1 MLLPWALCGVLSAI
15 VIILGVK
22 IYILQASMSEIR
34 IELADWLKTDT
45 NTLISVSSNDRHV
58 RLLVSDLNK
67 QLRLLRRQRRQYL
80 NGDRE
85 LKDAV
90 TNISHDLRKPLTAIC
105 GYLELIETEEK
116 SENVTRYVTAIQN
129 RAEVLKQLTEELFR
143 YSIIMS
149 VQEPMQLEPLC
160 VNGILEE
167 SIASFYAALTKR
179 GITPQINI
187 TEKRVMR
194 NLNKTALLRVF
205 SNILNNTLKYSDG
218 DLKVELLET
227 GEIYFSNTARYLNDV
242 QVGKLFNRF
251 FSVET
256 ARNSTGLGLAIS
268 KTLVEQMQGT
278 ITAQYKDSILRICLS
293 FPETAHDTT
302 MSQVGGMIGKTG
314 CTGGKTG

>member
-22 IYILQASMSEIR
+22 IYILQVSMTEIR
-34 IELADWLKTDT
+34 TELADWLKTDT

-90 TNISHDLRKPLTAIC
+90 TNISHDLRTPLTAIC
-105 GYLELIETEEK
+105 GYLELLETEEK

-149 VQEPMQLEPLC
+149 VQEPMQLESLC

-179 GITPQINI
+179 GITPQIDI

-194 NLNKTALLRVF
+194 TLNRTALLRVF
-205 SNILNNTLKYSDG
+205 GNILNNALKYSDG

-227 GEIYFSNTARYLNDV
+227 GEICFSNTARYLNDV

-256 ARNSTGLGLAIS
+256 ARNSTGLGLAIA

-278 ITAQYKDSILRICLS
+278 ITAQYKDSILCICLS
-293 FPETAHDTT
+293 FPETAD
-302 MSQVGGMIGKTG
+302 MPE
-314 CTGGKTG
+314 